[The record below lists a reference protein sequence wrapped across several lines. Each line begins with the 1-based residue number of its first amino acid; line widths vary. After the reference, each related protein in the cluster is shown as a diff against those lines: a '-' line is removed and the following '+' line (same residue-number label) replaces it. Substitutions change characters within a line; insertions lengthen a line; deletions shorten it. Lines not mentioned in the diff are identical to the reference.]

1 MTREVTAESFS
12 RLLDAL
18 DRDRDRA
25 GEKYEELRRI
35 LIRFF
40 EWRGAPF
47 PEEHADETFDRVS
60 RKLGAILEIS
70 NIGGY
75 CYEVARLV
83 CLEALKG
90 RDRRSISI
98 DSMAMPPADTASVEP
113 AALASRFACLESCL
127 GALPGESR
135 ELILEYYRDE
145 GRGRIDRR
153 KAMAERLGVPRET
166 LANRAQRVRDR
177 LERCVSE
184 CLDRPRPYED
194 VTSSLTGRR

>member
-1 MTREVTAESFS
+1 MRREVTAEAFS

-25 GEKYEELRRI
+25 ADKYEELRRL
-35 LIRFF
+35 LIKFF

-47 PEEHADETFDRVS
+47 PDEHADETFDRVS
-60 RKLGAILEIS
+60 RKLDPSVPIA

-90 RDRRSISI
+90 RDSRSVSI
-98 DSMAMPPADTASVEP
+98 DTMAMPAIAAPAVEP
-113 AALASRFACLESCL
+113 TGPAARLACLESCL
-127 GALPGESR
+127 DVLPRESR
-135 ELILEYYRDE
+135 GLILEYYRDD
-145 GRGRIDRR
+145 GRVRIDRR
-153 KAMAERLGVPRET
+153 KALAARLGVPRET

-184 CLDRPRPYED
+184 CVGKRSPI
-194 VTSSLTGRR
+194 

>member
-1 MTREVTAESFS
+1 MRREVTAEAFG
-12 RLLDAL
+12 RLLEVL

-25 GEKYEELRRI
+25 AEKYEELRRL

-60 RKLGAILEIS
+60 RKLGPELQIA

-90 RDRRSISI
+90 RDSKSIPI
-98 DSMAMPPADTASVEP
+98 DTIAPLAIAAPAAEP
-113 AALASRFACLESCL
+113 AGPAARLACLERCL
-127 GALPGESR
+127 DALPQESR
-135 ELILEYYRDE
+135 ALILEYYRDE
-145 GRGRIDRR
+145 GRMRIDRR
-153 KAMAERLGVPRET
+153 KAMAASFGVGRET

-177 LERCVSE
+177 LEQCVSE
-184 CLDRPRPYED
+184 CVSRRRPI
-194 VTSSLTGRR
+194 